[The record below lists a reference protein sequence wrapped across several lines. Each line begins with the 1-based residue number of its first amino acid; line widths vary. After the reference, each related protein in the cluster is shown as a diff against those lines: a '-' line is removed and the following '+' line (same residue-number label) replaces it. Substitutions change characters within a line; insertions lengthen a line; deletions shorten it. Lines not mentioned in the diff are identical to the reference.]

1 MHLGITT
8 VYYDYGYYVYYY
20 YVVLDFTILRL
31 LNCCCCCCCRCWAAA
46 APSTTITT
54 TTTTTTRSLGVGAT
68 EALTELGL
76 FAHAEVAMLNGRVVG
91 TGDYSTSLPTLP

>member
-20 YVVLDFTILRL
+20 YGVLDFTILRL
-31 LNCCCCCCCRCWAAA
+31 LNCCCCCCCRCCCC
-46 APSTTITT
+46 SFYYHYYYH
-54 TTTTTTRSLGVGAT
+54 TTTTRSLGVGAT